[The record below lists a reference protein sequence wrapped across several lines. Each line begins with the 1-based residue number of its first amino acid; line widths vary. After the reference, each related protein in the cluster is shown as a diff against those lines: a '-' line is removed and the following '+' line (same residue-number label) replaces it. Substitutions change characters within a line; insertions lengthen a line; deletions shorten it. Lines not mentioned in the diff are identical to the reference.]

1 MMFYEKYAF
10 LEIAEKIADAVILS
24 LLWLL
29 FCIPV
34 VTVVPSSAALYY
46 SVVKNLRRGRG
57 KLFAVFWKSFRG
69 NLKQGI
75 GINILICVYGMI
87 TVSWLLFA
95 EQFTVTS
102 FQGML
107 YKTVARSFLLFGVF
121 SQVYLCPVLS
131 RFKGTVK
138 TILMGTVYMS
148 YRYLFTSLCAVA
160 MLAVLLYAVYVFP
173 LGIMFAPALYMY
185 LLSFLVE
192 RNLKKYAERMD
203 TAEADQWY
211 LE

>member
-1 MMFYEKYAF
+1 MYDRKYAF
-10 LEIAEKIADAVILS
+10 FEVMGKIADAAALS

-34 VTVVPSSAALYY
+34 VTIVPSSAALYY

-57 KLFAVFWKSFRG
+57 KLPAVFWKSFRG
-69 NLKQGI
+69 NFRQGVVLTVLT
-75 GINILICVYGMI
+75 GVYGMV

-95 EQFTVTS
+95 GQFAAAS

-107 YKTVARSFLLFGVF
+107 YKIIARSFLLFGVL

-131 RFKGTVK
+131 RFQGTVK
-138 TILMGTVYMS
+138 TILLGTVYMS
-148 YRYLFTSLCAVA
+148 YRYLFTSLCAVG
-160 MLAVLLYAVYVFP
+160 MLAALSAAVYVFP
-173 LGIMFAPALYMY
+173 LSILAAPALYMY
-185 LLSFLVE
+185 LLSFPAE
-192 RNLKKYAERMD
+192 RNMKKYAENMD
-203 TAEADQWY
+203 AAGADRWY